1 MSKPD
6 PIMER
11 ENAEFAA
18 LALKS
23 LAEGVRRTL
32 IDHEQRGQLVAGW
45 SMTNVEW
52 VAPGES
58 SSLYPAGDR
67 SGAAENTEQG
77 TATDGQTSS
86 RLSAGVMFSKK

>member
-1 MSKPD
+1 MSKPE
-6 PIMER
+6 PSMER

-23 LAEGVRRTL
+23 LAEGVRRAL
-32 IDHEQRGQLVAGW
+32 IDHEQRGLLVAGW

-58 SSLYPAGDR
+58 LSLYPAGER
-67 SGAAENTEQG
+67 SGAAEDAE
-77 TATDGQTSS
+77 
-86 RLSAGVMFSKK
+86 

>member
-6 PIMER
+6 PTMER

-23 LAEGVRRTL
+23 LAEGVRRAL
-32 IDHEQRGQLVAGW
+32 IEHEQRGQLVAGW
-45 SMTNVEW
+45 SMANVEW

-58 SSLYPAGDR
+58 LSLYPAGDR
-67 SGAAENTEQG
+67 SGAAANAVQG
-77 TATDGQTSS
+77 GATDGQTPS
-86 RLSAGVMFSKK
+86 RLARG